1 MKLGIDFGTTRT
13 VVSVLDHGHYPNV
26 SFCTTEGDW
35 MDYYPSLIAVKDNE
49 FLYGFEAQGVFD
61 NAAWVTIRSI
71 KSFLKHAFK
80 HKTIELR
87 DHSYV
92 VTELITNFLKQ
103 FREDLINQSNLEFED
118 EKITVS
124 IAVPAHSNNVQ
135 RFITAECFNNA
146 GFEVLNMIN
155 EPSAATGEYIQSFY
169 QKTKNI
175 TKKYL
180 LVYDLGG
187 GTFDASIS
195 EIHDKH
201 HRIIATEGIEMLGG
215 DQFDEVMA
223 KMILDKQ
230 PENFQLD
237 SVDEVRLNEICKL
250 KKETITPYSK
260 NILLEWAPQNDT
272 PKIYKLSVK
281 DYYLRCEPLV
291 DETINIL
298 ENLLD
303 RVSVQDNINDF
314 MVYLVGGMANFP
326 LINRKLKTIFG
337 KNMVRKSKYV
347 TFSVSMGLA
356 AMMDHKYDYILKE
369 SLTRYFGLW
378 REEAAGEELIF
389 DPIFQKDQTL
399 PAKGEL
405 PIVYNRQYAP
415 SHNIG
420 VFRFQECSRIQD
432 GKPMGMVTVWKKIK
446 FPFDPSL
453 QGQDLSNIEVARW
466 DHPANFSIK
475 EIYFLNYR
483 GEISVQLI
491 NNYNGINET
500 FLLSRMESEE

>member
-13 VVSVLDHGHYPNV
+13 VVSVLDQGNYPNV

-35 MDYYPSLIAVKDNE
+35 MDYYPSLIAVRDNE
-49 FLYGFEAQGVFD
+49 FLYGFEAQSVFD
-61 NAAWVTIRSI
+61 HSDWIIIRSI

-80 HKTIELR
+80 YKTIELSGQ
-87 DHSYV
+87 SYAI
-92 VTELITNFLKQ
+92 TTLITDFLKQ
-103 FREDLINQSNLEFED
+103 FREDLVNQSNLEIED
-118 EKITVS
+118 EKIAVS

-169 QKTKNI
+169 KKIKSI

-201 HRIIATEGIEMLGG
+201 HRIIATEGIETLGG

-223 KMILDKQ
+223 KMVLENQPDNTPLDYA
-230 PENFQLD
+230 
-237 SVDEVRLNEICKL
+237 DEIRLNEICKL
-250 KKETITPYSK
+250 KKESITPYSK
-260 NILLEWAPQNDT
+260 NILVEWGQKNEET
-272 PKIYKLSVK
+272 QIYKLSVK

-291 DETINIL
+291 DQTINIL
-298 ENLLD
+298 DNFFD
-303 RVSVQDNINDF
+303 RVSAQNNIDEF
-314 MVYLVGGMANFP
+314 VVYLVGGMANFP
-326 LINRKLKTIFG
+326 LINRKLKAIFG
-337 KNMVRKSKYV
+337 NNTVRKSKNGAY
-347 TFSVSMGLA
+347 SVSIGLA
-356 AMMDHKYDYILKE
+356 AMMDNKYEYVLKE

-378 REEAAGEELIF
+378 REGDDGEALIF

-399 PAKGEL
+399 PAKGEQ
-405 PIVYNRQYAP
+405 PIIYNRQYSP

-420 VFRFQECSRIQD
+420 IFRFQECSRIQD
-432 GKPMGMVTVWKKIK
+432 GKPMGMVTVWKKIQ

-453 QGQDLSNIEVARW
+453 NGKDLSNVTVNRW
-466 DHPANFSIK
+466 EKPADFNVK
-475 EIYFLNYR
+475 EIYSLSYK

-491 NNYNGINET
+491 NEHNGFSEI